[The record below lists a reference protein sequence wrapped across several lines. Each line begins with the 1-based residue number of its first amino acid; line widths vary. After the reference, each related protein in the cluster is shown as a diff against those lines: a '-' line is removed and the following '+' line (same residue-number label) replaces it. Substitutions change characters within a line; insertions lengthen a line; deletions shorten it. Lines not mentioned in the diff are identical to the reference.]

1 MSKEVMTKRRRLLWI
16 DIAVKVVGLIIDRL
30 STCYDVQRDNCG
42 GISDD
47 KHSQNET

>member
-1 MSKEVMTKRRRLLWI
+1 MKK
-16 DIAVKVVGLIIDRL
+16 DRVAAF
-30 STCYDVQRDNCG
+30 TDVQRDHCC